1 MLPLGGWERWILGGD
16 HNPRGKITRE
26 VALERYLY
34 SCTSGQLQQQMRKK
48 GRSRW
53 MKIGRKADGKRKRK
67 GGKIKREKK
76 REGGSEWVAERE
88 LEMREM

>member
-1 MLPLGGWERWILGGD
+1 
-16 HNPRGKITRE
+16 
-26 VALERYLY
+26 
-34 SCTSGQLQQQMRKK
+34 
-48 GRSRW
+48 

-67 GGKIKREKK
+67 GGKIKRERK

>member
-1 MLPLGGWERWILGGD
+1 MG
-16 HNPRGKITRE
+16 RGRE
-26 VALERYLY
+26 
-34 SCTSGQLQQQMRKK
+34 
-48 GRSRW
+48 
-53 MKIGRKADGKRKRK
+53 K